1 MHSDTSSIASLVRAA
16 DSLLTRLDN
25 PSELPTDLLDLT
37 NDILLRSYPPSPRE
51 VVKSV
56 WLLRTLTN
64 LISGC
69 EDSAE
74 VVFRN
79 IGQGV
84 SAWIADPCRAVS
96 EDYVQEVR
104 LFCFGLHV
112 RLLTACVLSLLA
124 WSFVSG
130 GPHSCPDPP
139 NFTLHAGRPHSSP
152 SLRIHR
158 SKGQRPRL
166 SRIIHRILASH
177 LRRDGRT

>member
-1 MHSDTSSIASLVRAA
+1 MTISQALDSGVDVAVVLDRIARRMHSDTSSIASLVRAA

-84 SAWIADPCRAVS
+84 SAWIADPCRSVS
-96 EDYVQEVR
+96 EDYVHEVR
-104 LFCFGLHV
+104 LFRFGLCV
-112 RLLTACVLSLLA
+112 YSLTVCVCFFRSL
-124 WSFVSG
+124 VI
-130 GPHSCPDPP
+130 CI
-139 NFTLHAGRPHSSP
+139 RRSS
-152 SLRIHR
+152 
-158 SKGQRPRL
+158 
-166 SRIIHRILASH
+166 
-177 LRRDGRT
+177 